1 MGAARMYDAY
11 IYASYAATFAPLLL
25 LIGFSFKHLAD
36 ARARL
41 AALEKSSSAPS
52 SETLRDDMGSA

>member
-1 MGAARMYDAY
+1 MGAAQMYDTY
-11 IYASYAATFAPLLL
+11 IYASYAATFVPLLL

-41 AALEKSSSAPS
+41 AALENASNEASNN
-52 SETLRDDMGSA
+52 DMGTG